1 MKTLHGRLGALR
13 SSAAR
18 LGRLRMAGSV
28 DGLPLAL
35 VTTRGRY
42 SGKHGTVPLL
52 YVEDGDGIALAAS
65 HAGSNVH
72 PAWYHN
78 LVAEPEVTVE
88 VGGARKQMR
97 ASLAS
102 EPDRTR
108 IYEAFKRRSTR
119 YARYEARSARTIPV
133 VRLHE
138 PAGAA

>member
-1 MKTLHGRLGALR
+1 MTTLQETLGSLR
-13 SSAAR
+13 SNAVR
-18 LGRLRMAGSV
+18 FGRLRTAGAV

-42 SGKHGTVPLL
+42 SGKRGTVPLL

-78 LVAEPEVTVE
+78 LVAEPDVTVE

-119 YARYEARSARTIPV
+119 YARYEAKSARTIPV

-138 PAGAA
+138 PADAA